1 VPRLFEEF
9 HDSSKLPACFHSYFV
24 ALIQKISHPQKI
36 GDFRP
41 IYLLESLYK
50 LLAKVLVN
58 RLGKMMN
65 SIISRN
71 QSTIIKSRSL
81 VDGVVAVNE
90 VVDFAKRTKKEC
102 VILKVNFKKAY
113 DSVSWSFWIIY

>member
-1 VPRLFEEF
+1 
-9 HDSSKLPACFHSYFV
+9 
-24 ALIQKISHPQKI
+24 
-36 GDFRP
+36 
-41 IYLLESLYK
+41 
-50 LLAKVLVN
+50 
-58 RLGKMMN
+58 MN

-71 QSTIIKSRSL
+71 QSAIIKSRSL